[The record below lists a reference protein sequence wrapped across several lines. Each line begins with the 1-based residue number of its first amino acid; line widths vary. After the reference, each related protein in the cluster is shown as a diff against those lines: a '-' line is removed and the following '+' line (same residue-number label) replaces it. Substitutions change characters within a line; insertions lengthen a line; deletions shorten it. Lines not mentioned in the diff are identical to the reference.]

1 MASGITDARSVKI
14 DGDTLTLEQARTVAH
29 EGAAVEIGPDVRP
42 KIDAARAYVE
52 RIIAEGRAVY
62 GITTGFGKFSDV
74 TIAGS
79 DVLELQ
85 RNLILSHCCGV
96 GEPIDAEKTRALML
110 LRANVLAKGFSG
122 ARFLVLETLVEM
134 LNRGLVPVIPSR
146 GSVGASGDLAPLA
159 HLAAV
164 MIGEGEALW
173 QGRRLPGR
181 EAMAA
186 AGIVPLVLEAKE
198 GLALINGTQFMTGI
212 GLLALF
218 KAETI
223 AKCADVAAAMTLE
236 ALRGTDAAYLP
247 LTHEVRPH
255 QGQLATARNL
265 MRLLE
270 DSEIL
275 PGHRDPASDMKVQD
289 AYSLRCVPQVHGA
302 AKDALGFVRR
312 MLEVEVNAATD
323 NPLVFPEADRVIS
336 GGNFHGQPVSQA
348 MDFLSIALTYTAG
361 ICERRI
367 EYMLDPAT
375 SDHLPAFLTRWGGLH
390 SGMMIAQVTAAA
402 LVSENKTLAHPACV
416 DSIPTSANKEDYV
429 SMGAYAARKADDV
442 CQNALVVLA
451 VELLCAAQALEFG
464 KGLRPGRGV
473 EAARRVIRARVPPLE
488 ADRPQTPD
496 IETIARL
503 VLEGDLLRA
512 VEDAVGVLELG

>member
-1 MASGITDARSVKI
+1 MNVVLI
-14 DGDTLTLEQARTVAH
+14 DGGSLTLEEARAVAH
-29 EGAAVEIGPDVRP
+29 DGARVEIAAAAR
-42 KIDAARAYVE
+42 KRIDAARAYVDQ
-52 RIIAEGRAVY
+52 IISDGRVVY
-62 GITTGFGKFSDV
+62 GITTGFGRFSDV
-74 TIAGS
+74 TIAGT

-96 GEPIDAEKTRALML
+96 GEPLDAEKTRALML
-110 LRANVLAKGFSG
+110 LRANVLAKGYSG
-122 ARFLVLETLVEM
+122 ARYEVLETLVEM
-134 LNRGLVPVIPSR
+134 LNRGLLPVIPSR

-159 HLAAV
+159 HLASV
-164 MIGEGEALW
+164 MIGEGEAVW
-173 QGRRLPGR
+173 QDRRLSGR
-181 EAMAA
+181 EAMAS
-186 AGIVPLVLEAKE
+186 AGVEPLVLHAKE

-223 AKCADVAAAMTLE
+223 VKCADVAAAMTLE
-236 ALRGTDAAYLP
+236 ALRGTDAAYVP
-247 LTHEVRPH
+247 LTHAVRPH
-255 QGQLATARNL
+255 PGQLATARNL

-275 PGHRDPASDMKVQD
+275 PAHSDPASDKKVQD
-289 AYSLRCVPQVHGA
+289 AYSLRCAPQVHGA
-302 AKDALGFVRR
+302 AKDALAYVRR
-312 MLEVEVNAATD
+312 VLEVEINAATD
-323 NPLVFPEADRVIS
+323 NPLVFPEEDRVIS

-348 MDFLSIALTYTAG
+348 MDFLSIALTHTAG

-375 SDHLPAFLTRWGGLH
+375 SDHLPAFLTRHGGLH
-390 SGMMIAQVTAAA
+390 SGLMIAQVTAAA
-402 LVSENKTLAHPACV
+402 LVSENKTLAHPASV

-442 CQNALVVLA
+442 CQNSLIVLA

-464 KGLRPGRGV
+464 QGLRPGRGV
-473 EAARRVIRARVPPLE
+473 DAAYRKIREHVPPLE

-496 IETIARL
+496 IEAVARL
-503 VLEGDLLRA
+503 VLEGDILRA
-512 VEDAVGVLELG
+512 VEGAVGTLELA